1 LASTPQPVQEPAP
14 TTIHPDVYLA
24 DKVKDL
30 VRLAREQGFLTNK
43 DIQEALAE
51 HEISADRVS
60 DVFARLRSLDV
71 EIVDET
77 EAEAAKAPE
86 TETTEATPAGAGA
99 DRLDILDDPV
109 RLYMQQMGRVPLL
122 TREQEVAICKRS
134 EEAETGR
141 KRILYSLGFAAKEHI
156 ALAEKLLAE
165 PPKERFDRVIVDKLS
180 GDREGHLK
188 RLRRLAQKVRAL
200 DQKADERFARGRSA
214 ASQRQRDRATV
225 EFTKLNVTLQAT
237 FAEFCYQ
244 PRMLNDLMA
253 MAERV
258 HEMFQASS
266 RALRDPQAQGR
277 SAQAQASR
285 RSAAEKIRGLE
296 RLVRMTHVEFLR
308 LFSELRSFEARAL
321 QARTEMA
328 EANLRLVVSIAKKYV
343 NRGVPFLDLIQEGNM
358 GLLRAVEKFEYR
370 LGYKFSTYACWWIR
384 QAISRCVA
392 DQARTIRLPV
402 HMIEILNKVMRSQ
415 RRLLQELGREPS
427 PEEIAGDLQLP
438 VERVQT
444 LLKASQQAVSLQA
457 SVGDD
462 DASVGDFIEDTKAED
477 PSETTGYGLLKEQ
490 MEEVLSTLS
499 DRERRVL
506 ELRFGLKDGY
516 EHTLEEVGKRYQV
529 TRERIRQIEAKALR
543 KIRHPTRIKHLKGFL
558 DKEALAF

>member
-1 LASTPQPVQEPAP
+1 V
-14 TTIHPDVYLA
+14 
-24 DKVKDL
+24 
-30 VRLAREQGFLTNK
+30 
-43 DIQEALAE
+43 
-51 HEISADRVS
+51 
-60 DVFARLRSLDV
+60 
-71 EIVDET
+71 
-77 EAEAAKAPE
+77 
-86 TETTEATPAGAGA
+86 
-99 DRLDILDDPV
+99 
-109 RLYMQQMGRVPLL
+109 
-122 TREQEVAICKRS
+122 
-134 EEAETGR
+134 
-141 KRILYSLGFAAKEHI
+141 
-156 ALAEKLLAE
+156 
-165 PPKERFDRVIVDKLS
+165 
-180 GDREGHLK
+180 
-188 RLRRLAQKVRAL
+188 
-200 DQKADERFARGRSA
+200 
-214 ASQRQRDRATV
+214 V
-225 EFTKLNVTLQAT
+225 EFAKLNVTLQAT
-237 FAEFCYQ
+237 FGEFCYQ
-244 PRMLNDLMA
+244 PRVLNDLMT

-266 RALRDPQAQGR
+266 RALHDPQAQGR
-277 SAQAQASR
+277 SAQAQAR
-285 RSAAEKIRGLE
+285 RRGAAEKIRGLE
-296 RLVRMTHVEFLR
+296 RLVRLTYAEFLR

-358 GLLRAVEKFEYR
+358 GLMRAVEKFEYR

-402 HMIEILNKVMRSQ
+402 HMIEILNKVMRAQ

-427 PEEIAGDLQLP
+427 SEEIAGDLQLP

-477 PSETTGYGLLKEQ
+477 PAETTGYGLLKEQ

-558 DKEALAF
+558 EKEALAF